1 MNRVDPLR
9 EGSGECYALSKLDT
23 GTCGKFRTSAEKIS
37 LQIISLLNKL
47 YRPYHSLYSAC
58 ARPCHGK
65 NAKRC
70 GYLGATEA
78 AAGRAGQGA
87 APRAGGRGAG
97 LRGAE

>member
-9 EGSGECYALSKLDT
+9 EGSGECYALSKLDA
-23 GTCGKFRTSAEKIS
+23 GACGKFRTFVEKIS

-70 GYLGATEA
+70 GYLRA
-78 AAGRAGQGA
+78 AEEPAEHAGQGA
-87 APRAGGRGAG
+87 PPR
-97 LRGAE
+97 